1 MDLEVI
7 EMAQRQAE
15 LCSVFANYRRV
26 LILWALVE
34 QEKSVSDIATA
45 VHASLQN
52 TSQHLHLMKEKG
64 ILQSHRDGQTIF
76 YRIADDID
84 TQPCLLLIEKR
95 KKQLIRKAE
104 PEVHAS

>member
-1 MDLEVI
+1 MKLETI
-7 EMAQRQAE
+7 EMARQQAD

-45 VHASLQN
+45 VDASMQN
-52 TSQHLHLMKEKG
+52 TSQHLHLMKDKG

-76 YRIADDID
+76 YRIADDES
-84 TQPCLLLIEKR
+84 TQLCQLLVETR
-95 KKQLIRKAE
+95 NKQLGESGKIIE
-104 PEVHAS
+104 IL